1 MPLSAGTRLGHSQET
16 VPLWDSFWPEQM
28 RFKRIG
34 RYDVTALIGVWQVWE
49 ATDTQ
54 LNRDV
59 ELYREAAPELRGSRD
74 TGAPPTAVSEASL
87 PTSRLS
93 RSRIRTIRRA
103 ALHEVLE
110 EDQMSDRTLVVVL
123 TVVAIVSLSAGR
135 DAQAQTAPADD
146 WTPPRTSWGVPDLLG
161 IWDYQSQTP
170 LERPSELA
178 DRAFFTEEQAAEVE
192 RQALERNSVDRR
204 DGGAA
209 RDLARAYGEI
219 WYIRNPVRNTRT
231 SLVVEPPDG
240 RVPPLTPEA
249 ERRQATRAERR
260 RSNPPDSPSSWTGLR
275 TYARCIS
282 RAMPRLPQGYN
293 SGTLILQTPGW
304 VVLRYEQLDTRFIP
318 IDGRPHV
325 HKNIQ
330 QWNGDSRGYWD
341 GDTLVVETKNFTG
354 KQMFR
359 GIPKGT
365 LHLTE
370 RFTRVDADTMNYE
383 ATLTDPTTWS
393 RPWTYLLP
401 WQKDDDYVIYE
412 YACHERN
419 YSMTNILRGARA
431 QEQEGATSR
440 VFI

>member
-1 MPLSAGTRLGHSQET
+1 
-16 VPLWDSFWPEQM
+16 
-28 RFKRIG
+28 
-34 RYDVTALIGVWQVWE
+34 
-49 ATDTQ
+49 
-54 LNRDV
+54 
-59 ELYREAAPELRGSRD
+59 
-74 TGAPPTAVSEASL
+74 
-87 PTSRLS
+87 
-93 RSRIRTIRRA
+93 
-103 ALHEVLE
+103 
-110 EDQMSDRTLVVVL
+110 MSDRTLVVVL
-123 TVVAIVSLSAGR
+123 TVVAIVSVSAGPG
-135 DAQAQTAPADD
+135 AQAQTAPADE

-170 LERPSELA
+170 LERPGELA
-178 DRAFFTEEQAAEVE
+178 DRTFFTEERAAEVE

-231 SLVVEPPDG
+231 SLVVDPPDG

-249 ERRQATRAERR
+249 ERRQVATAERR

-318 IDGRPHV
+318 IDGRSHV
-325 HKNIQ
+325 HTNIR

-341 GDTLVVETKNFTG
+341 GDTLVVETQNFTD
-354 KQMFR
+354 KQVFR

-370 RFTRVDADTMNYE
+370 RFRRIDADTMNYE
-383 ATLTDPTTWS
+383 ATLTDPTTWT

-431 QEQEGATSR
+431 QEQERATSR
-440 VFI
+440 